1 MNARRLVLLAAA
13 LLAAGCRKQEEGAVR
28 VTVIGEPPA
37 IVDPAAAPLTEP
49 QAVLLANTAQG
60 LVRFD
65 AAGNIV
71 AGLAERWNVS
81 DDGLS
86 YIFRLQTGTWPSGRK
101 ISAQDVARLLR
112 RQTARASRNPV
123 KDTVGAIK
131 QIVAMTDRV
140 LAIELS
146 APRPNLL
153 QLLAQPEFA
162 LVRSGQGTGPF
173 IATPSGDGLRLVRE
187 LPVGEE
193 EQPRRETVQLTAANV
208 EAAVRAFAG
217 DRTDLVLGGRFSDLG
232 VALGT
237 RLPRGVLRFDPASGL
252 FGLVPAR
259 ATGPAADKAVRV
271 LLDQALDRDALVA
284 ALGVADLVARASIL
298 EPGLDGG
305 LPPAVPP
312 WTAQPLADRQAALS
326 AEAAR
331 LLPREEGQPQP
342 TIRVVLPEGPG
353 AAILLQRLRTDW
365 GALGLAV
372 ELAGKGAPADFRLLD
387 QVAPSTSPAWFLR
400 TFRCDAVPVCSAPA
414 DERLEAA
421 RATLDPR
428 QRAQFLFE
436 AERLMRDD
444 VLFLPLSAP
453 VRWSLNRNLPGFVEN
468 RFARHSLID
477 LRNRP
482 E

>member
-1 MNARRLVLLAAA
+1 MLAAA

-28 VTVIGEPPA
+28 VTVIGDAPA

-65 AAGNIV
+65 PAGNIV
-71 AGLAERWNVS
+71 DGLAERWNVS
-81 DDGLS
+81 DDGLD

-123 KDTVGAIK
+123 KDTVGAIT

-162 LVRSGQGTGPF
+162 LVRGGQGTGPF
-173 IATPSGDGLRLVRE
+173 TAAPTRANSGADLRLTRQ
-187 LPVGEE
+187 LPVGEN
-193 EQPRRETVQLTAANV
+193 EQPRREIVQLAAAPAD
-208 EAAVRAFAG
+208 AAIRAFAAG
-217 DRTDLVLGGRFSDLG
+217 RTDLVLGGRFSDIP

-237 RLPRGVLRFDPASGL
+237 RLPRGVLRVDPASGL
-252 FGLVPAR
+252 FGLAPAR
-259 ATGPAADKAVRV
+259 PTGPAADKQIRD
-271 LLDQALDRDALVA
+271 LLDQALNRDALVA
-284 ALGVADLVARASIL
+284 ALGNADLQPRASIL
-298 EPGLDGG
+298 EPALDGG
-305 LPPAVPP
+305 IPPAVPP
-312 WTAQPLADRQAALS
+312 WTAQPLAARQPALAAT
-326 AEAAR
+326 AAR
-331 LLPREEGQPQP
+331 LFPRGEGDPQP
-342 TIRVVLPEGPG
+342 TIRVALPNGPG
-353 AAILLQRLRTDW
+353 AAILLGRLRTDW

-372 ELAGKGAPADFRLLD
+372 ELAARGAPADFRLVD

-400 TFRCDAVPVCSAPA
+400 SFRCDAAPVCLPAA
-414 DERLEAA
+414 DELLEAA
-421 RATLDPR
+421 RATHDGR
-428 QRAQFLFE
+428 ERARLFFE
-436 AERLMRDD
+436 AERLMRDE
-444 VLFLPLSAP
+444 VLFLPLTAP
-453 VRWSLNRNLPGFVEN
+453 VRWSLNRGLPGFVEN
-468 RFARHSLID
+468 RFARHSLSD
-477 LRNRP
+477 LRNKP